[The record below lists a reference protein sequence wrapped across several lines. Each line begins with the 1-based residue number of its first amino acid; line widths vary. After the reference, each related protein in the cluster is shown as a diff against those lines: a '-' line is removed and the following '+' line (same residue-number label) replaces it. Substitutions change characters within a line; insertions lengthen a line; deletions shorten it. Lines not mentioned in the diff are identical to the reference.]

1 MMRLL
6 IREEWKWERGCAPDF
21 CFLGGGGDTHESRS
35 YDRVEKLLFTDFSLH
50 QGTTPSPPAKSAAGM
65 CLFKVFSFIFNSRF
79 FVYFLL
85 LPCRRNSLTRKEE
98 EANQSTFTLKIP
110 KHQLFAPVL

>member
-1 MMRLL
+1 MNVHVNN
-6 IREEWKWERGCAPDF
+6 
-21 CFLGGGGDTHESRS
+21 LGTPKG
-35 YDRVEKLLFTDFSLH
+35 KLLFTDFSLH